1 MEEWLL
7 AYWDIVV
14 GVLVVVVWLNRTTA
28 RLEQR
33 VITLEQKMMSIWERY
48 NSLIDKLLSEKKG
61 Q

>member
-61 Q
+61 R

>member
-14 GVLVVVVWLNRTTA
+14 GVLVVVIWLNRTTA

>member
-14 GVLVVVVWLNRTTA
+14 GVLVVVIWLNRTTA

-61 Q
+61 R